1 MDMVSAAKAARAKA
15 AKLKLCDSLAV
26 YLQELAPKVDEGPA
40 QAAKAIDHGGMQV
53 MGKGHGDSA
62 ETDPWAAL
70 GGTKKGKK
78 GKKKK
83 GKAKA
88 SGGLQHSMI
97 RLNGFAEV
105 SRRRPVSRGH
115 ADTRTRARA
124 VGWSASRSGSER
136 SARLRFLQLL
146 SRRPVPAI
154 AGSHPV
160 LYILILRHRCVCHTL
175 SSSTGWRRSA
185 KDR

>member
-78 GKKKK
+78 KK

-115 ADTRTRARA
+115 ADTRTRGRL
-124 VGWSASRSGSER
+124 VRQPV
-136 SARLRFLQLL
+136 RLRALGAAPLPPAAEPAARPRD
-146 SRRPVPAI
+146 RRQPPGALYPNPASSLCMPYAVVVDRLASI
-154 AGSHPV
+154 RQRP
-160 LYILILRHRCVCHTL
+160 LRR
-175 SSSTGWRRSA
+175 
-185 KDR
+185 